1 MAIKLYTGIQGSGK
15 SYEVVTVVILG
26 ALREGRRIVS
36 NIAGLNFDAMRALLI
51 DEGCLPEVIGSILQV
66 EHEDVEKPNFWRND
80 TDSQTDSETIIQP
93 GDVVILDEIWRFW
106 ESRSSVTMRQQ
117 NFFRMHRHMVHPTL
131 GFTCEVVLITQDVSD
146 VCTKIR
152 AVVEKTFVMTKH
164 TELGSD
170 KHYRVDVYSRA
181 KITGRTAPLNSFQ
194 RRYNPNYFKLYKSHS
209 TNDGDI
215 QAKEKSID
223 KRGNI
228 WQKPIIKFGV
238 PLSILV
244 FGSSFYFLW
253 KFFHPVEVVRPEIAS
268 SVISA
273 NAVAS
278 QQAITHES
286 SVPVVSVS
294 WRVLGWFYS
303 GDSLVVS
310 LQGEAGNT
318 RFIHNPPTFKIE
330 GRDLTV
336 LLPEGGFATSYSGNF
351 QAVQHGLI
359 K

>member
-1 MAIKLYTGIQGSGK
+1 MSIKLYVGIQGSGK

-36 NIAGLNFDAMRALLI
+36 NIAGLNFEAMRALLI
-51 DEGCLPEVIGSILQV
+51 EEGCLPEAIGTILQV
-66 EHEDVEKPNFWRND
+66 DHDQVLQPQFWR
-80 TDSQTDSETIIQP
+80 TDQDGNVYDETILHETTIQP

-106 ESRSSVTMRQQ
+106 ENRSSVTMRQQ

-146 VCTKIR
+146 VCIKIR

-181 KITGRTAPLNSFQ
+181 KFSSRTSPLNSFQ
-194 RRYNPNYFKLYKSHS
+194 RSYNPNYFKLYKSHS

-228 WQKPIIKFGV
+228 WSRPIIKFGV
-238 PLSILV
+238 PLSILI
-244 FGSSFYFLW
+244 FFSSFYFLW
-253 KFFHPVEVVRPEIAS
+253 KFFHPVKNINPV
-268 SVISA
+268 
-273 NAVAS
+273 VAS
-278 QQAITHES
+278 NVS
-286 SVPVVSVS
+286 SNVSSQIVKPVVPPVS
-294 WRVLGWFYS
+294 ELRS
-303 GDSLVVS
+303 
-310 LQGEAGNT
+310 E
-318 RFIHNPPTFKIE
+318 
-330 GRDLTV
+330 
-336 LLPEGGFATSYSGNF
+336 
-351 QAVQHGLI
+351 
-359 K
+359 